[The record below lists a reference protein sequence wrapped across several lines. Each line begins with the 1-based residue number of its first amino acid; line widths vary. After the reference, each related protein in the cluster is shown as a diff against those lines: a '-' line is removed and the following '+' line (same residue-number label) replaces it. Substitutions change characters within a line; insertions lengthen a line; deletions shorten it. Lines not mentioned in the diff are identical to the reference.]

1 MTKLLRGLFD
11 ASQSDESEVHQIVAR
26 CVVET
31 AVNLRW
37 LLLRNDPEEYKRFRA
52 DSFVTWR
59 KWLETTTA
67 TGDAKLDGIAVRMKQ
82 HIETELAAAGLTW
95 ADVPKQPG
103 GWGRGSF
110 RQRLADLNI
119 EGLYL
124 VLFATHSYYVHGS
137 WHELRTF
144 HLKTEGG
151 GLHLDSTFGELAP
164 PTSYEVTIAALQ
176 AACDYV
182 RALPLPAAVV
192 NEVVAVSE
200 PTIAACA
207 RLGAA
212 FADYVSRGGLDPLL
226 ERHATPYRDPPG
238 GWLPPATLDHVDL
251 RKKVVDRHTQVLQD
265 RIAHGAVDALSAPRE
280 KAQQCHIFL
289 SPGRHRDGDRFLE
302 RERLDDASL
311 FELDSFLAK
320 RVVSQRRS
328 LRSRIH
334 SCSSS

>member
-1 MTKLLRGLFD
+1 MAALSLPPISIDWDVIETATERHPFDRLGWELIARAGQIGERVVDSTGLDDDGNRRSLTLDEAVIGGLFVRMTKLIRGLFD

-31 AVNLRW
+31 AANLRW

-82 HIETELAAAGLTW
+82 HIETELTAAGLTW
-95 ADVPKQPG
+95 ADVPKRPG
-103 GWGRGSF
+103 SWGRGSF
-110 RQRLADLNI
+110 RQRLADLDI

-144 HLKTEGG
+144 HLKTDGG

-200 PTIAACA
+200 STIDACA
-207 RLGAA
+207 RLGTA

-226 ERHATPYRDPPG
+226 ERHAT
-238 GWLPPATLDHVDL
+238 
-251 RKKVVDRHTQVLQD
+251 
-265 RIAHGAVDALSAPRE
+265 S
-280 KAQQCHIFL
+280 
-289 SPGRHRDGDRFLE
+289 
-302 RERLDDASL
+302 
-311 FELDSFLAK
+311 
-320 RVVSQRRS
+320 
-328 LRSRIH
+328 
-334 SCSSS
+334 